1 MAVSRHETLRPSP
14 MSASDK
20 VIDLDQRMRP
30 ESDDESVEV
39 GHPDT
44 RLAMLESL
52 SDGLAHELNSPL
64 QILNDSFRLLVE
76 MNQAMLDILDDI
88 EHTAPT
94 KAQIDQEE
102 LDFVRNEF
110 GPAQQRVRLGLE
122 RVKDVVDTFKVFA
135 GKQNSPF
142 RESLNLQKALTQAT
156 LPYHSE
162 DIEIRVTA
170 TAHEAI
176 FATQE
181 DIDTIVGELVE
192 NAKHATLQSNSPV
205 NSPVTVLGSVVN
217 DLLLIEVSD
226 RGVGIP
232 ADLQQRVFD
241 PFFSTRPDGVHRGRG
256 LCMVD
261 QLVRTKYKGSIA
273 FRSVLGEGTT
283 FHVKLPF
290 NNPT

>member
-1 MAVSRHETLRPSP
+1 

-20 VIDLDQRMRP
+20 VIELDQHLRV
-30 ESDDESVEV
+30 ETEAESVEA

-76 MNQAMLDILDDI
+76 MNQAMLEILDDV
-88 EHTAPT
+88 EGEAAQHV
-94 KAQIDQEE
+94 QIDQDE

-110 GPAQQRVRLGLE
+110 GPAQQRIRLGLE

-142 RESLNLQKALTQAT
+142 RESLDLQKALNQAT
-156 LPYHSE
+156 LPHRSD

-192 NAKHATLQSNSPV
+192 NAKHATLQSPV
-205 NSPVTVLGSVVN
+205 SHRHPVKVLGNVDN
-217 DLLLIEVSD
+217 GELTIEVSD
-226 RGVGIP
+226 RGTGIP
-232 ADLQQRVFD
+232 TELQPRIFD
-241 PFFSTRPDGVHRGRG
+241 PFFSTRPDGIHRGRG
-256 LCMVD
+256 LCVVD

-273 FRSVLGEGTT
+273 FRSVPNEGTT
-283 FHVKLPF
+283 FHIKLPL
-290 NNPT
+290 NSPK